1 MLLFTPGPTPI
12 PESIR
17 QAMATPTLHHRTKE
31 FEAIFA
37 KAKSALKIM
46 LEMPEVLL
54 LASSGT
60 GAMEACLLSLTTSKI
75 LSINCGKFGERWGKI
90 AKAHNV
96 DCKEIKHEWDTPAS
110 AEEVLEAIKADS
122 RIDALALQVCESA
135 GGLRLSVE
143 SIAKSIKNYN
153 PNIMIIADGITA
165 MGVEKIDTT
174 HIDALIGGSQKAFM
188 LPPAMSIIG
197 LSNAAIKRIEERNI
211 GLYFNLAIE
220 LKNQRKNT
228 TAWTAPTTITQG
240 LVKYFK
246 IIESMGAT
254 ILGKEILGQ
263 NKSREWD
270 TNALQTGI
278 ESIYAHTKKLS
289 LSTRAAIKALGLALY
304 PKSPALA
311 MSAVLERKNAVQI
324 RAELK
329 KLGVNVAAGQDSIKE
344 QIFRINHMGLI
355 EIYEASWVVNA
366 LEMALDRLGLRK
378 FDGAGNAAF
387 LSEFYAK

>member
-37 KAKSALKIM
+37 KTKAGLKLM
-46 LEMPEVLL
+46 LDMPEVLL

-75 LSINCGKFGERWGKI
+75 LTINCGKFGERWGKI
-90 AKAHNV
+90 AKAHNIPYQ
-96 DCKEIKHEWDTPAS
+96 EIKHEWDTPPS
-110 AEEVLEAIKADS
+110 PNEVLEAIKADS
-122 RIDALALQVCESA
+122 SIDAIALQVCESA
-135 GGLRLSVE
+135 GGLRIDIE
-143 SIAKSIKNYN
+143 SIAKSIKQHN
-153 PNIMIIADGITA
+153 PSIMIIADGITA

-197 LSNAAIKRIEERNI
+197 LSSKAIERIEERNL

-240 LVKYFK
+240 LLKYFE
-246 IIESMGAT
+246 IVESMGAKK
-254 ILGKEILGQ
+254 LGKDSFIQ
-263 NKSREWD
+263 NPSEFD
-270 TNALQTGI
+270 TQALQAGI
-278 ESIYAHTKKLS
+278 QAVYEHSKKLS
-289 LSTRAAIKALGLALY
+289 LSTKAALKALGLPLY

-311 MSAVLERKNAVQI
+311 MSAVYDKENAVKI
-324 RAELK
+324 RSELK
-329 KLGVNVAAGQDSIKE
+329 ALGVNVAAGQDHIKE

-355 EIYEASWVVNA
+355 EVYEAAWVINA
-366 LEMALDRLGLRK
+366 LEIALDRLGLRK
-378 FDGAGNAAF
+378 FDGAGNRAF
-387 LSEFYAK
+387 MQEFYAG

>member
-90 AKAHNV
+90 AKAHNIAH
-96 DCKEIKHEWDTPAS
+96 KEIKHEWDTPVS
-110 AEEVLEAIKADS
+110 VDEVLEAIKADS
-122 RIDALALQVCESA
+122 SIDAIALQVCESA
-135 GGLRLSVE
+135 GGLRLGVE
-143 SIAKSIKNYN
+143 SIAKSIKDYN

-197 LSNAAIKRIEERNI
+197 LSNAAIKRVEERNI

-240 LVKYFK
+240 LVKYFE

-263 NKSREWD
+263 NKSNEWD
-270 TNALQTGI
+270 TNALQAGI

-289 LSTRAAIKALGLALY
+289 LSTRAAIKALGLSLY

-311 MSAVLERKNAVQI
+311 MSAVLERENAVQI

-329 KLGVNVAAGQDSIKE
+329 KLDVNVAAGQDSIKE

-366 LEMALDRLGLRK
+366 LEMSLDRLGLRK

-387 LSEFYAK
+387 LSEFYAR